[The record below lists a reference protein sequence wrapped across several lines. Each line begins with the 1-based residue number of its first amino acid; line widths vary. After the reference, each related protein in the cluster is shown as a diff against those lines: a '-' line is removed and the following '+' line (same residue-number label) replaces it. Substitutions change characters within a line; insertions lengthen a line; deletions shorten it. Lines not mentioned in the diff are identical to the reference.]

1 MVEADAGN
9 WRRMVRADLVSVE
22 CIGDLVHPT
31 YPEDIT
37 VIAERLQLYPAGCL
51 VLECGLAIQGYAV
64 SHPWLF
70 GRPPALNTQLQDL
83 PARPDSFYI
92 HDVALMLWFRRGHV
106 GTTVV
111 QLLVHQVKLDGFD
124 NMSLVAVGRSFD
136 FWRKNGFQAIERE
149 EIRAAL
155 SSYGEAARFMARSLH

>member
-70 GRPPALNTQLQDL
+70 GRPPDLNTQLQDL
-83 PARPDSFYI
+83 PARPD
-92 HDVALMLWFRRGHV
+92 
-106 GTTVV
+106 
-111 QLLVHQVKLDGFD
+111 
-124 NMSLVAVGRSFD
+124 
-136 FWRKNGFQAIERE
+136 FWRKNGFQAIQRE
-149 EIRAAL
+149 EPFRIGR
-155 SSYGEAARFMARSLH
+155 RPWDNTLHACRKPP